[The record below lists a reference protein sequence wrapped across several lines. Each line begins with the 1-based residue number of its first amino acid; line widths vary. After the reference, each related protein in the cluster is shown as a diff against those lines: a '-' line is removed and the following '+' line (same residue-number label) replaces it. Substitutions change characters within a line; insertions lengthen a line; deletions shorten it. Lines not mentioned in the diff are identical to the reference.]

1 MAIDYNDS
9 RFTDLTNE
17 KNNAINE
24 SNTTYDNLINESN
37 KYYEDLINQNK
48 DAADKQ
54 KELQNEQTKLTID
67 KIEQE
72 KQKSERDYEKEQKGA
87 YQDYM
92 RQSNVYGSNLQAM
105 GQKGLSGSG
114 WSETIQ
120 SGYYNTY
127 QNRYAQARESF
138 NDIVLNY
145 NNNIKEAQLQNSSAL
160 AKIYADA
167 QEKQLELALQNFS
180 VIKDLKLSK
189 QNAATALDSEYNN
202 RWRQVESQINSENS
216 LAEQIRQYNE
226 SLALQKQQLAQS
238 QAQWEKEFA
247 LSQKKLAEEK
257 RQFNL
262 NYSKSSSS
270 GGINKNSSSS
280 SSDTSSSSNSNKFT
294 ATKTPMLS
302 KVSDK
307 NVMKWYN
314 SKFKESMSESD
325 LNTAI
330 VEGLNKKYFTSND
343 VAKIYKSYGFDNQTA
358 NSIANEL
365 KNKFG
370 F

>member
-9 RFTDLTNE
+9 RFTNLTNE
-17 KNNAINE
+17 KNSAINE
-24 SNTTYDNLINESN
+24 SNTTYDNLINDSS
-37 KYYEDLINQNK
+37 KYYDNLINQSK
-48 DAADKQ
+48 DAANKQ
-54 KELQNEQTKLTID
+54 TEIQNKQTEFVID

-92 RQSNVYGSNLQAM
+92 RQSNAYGSNMQSV

-127 QNRYAQARESF
+127 QNRYAQARESY
-138 NDIVLNY
+138 NDIVQNY
-145 NNNIKEAQLQNSSAL
+145 NNNITEAQLQNSSAL

-167 QEKQLELALQNFS
+167 QKEQLELALQSFS
-180 VIKDLKLSK
+180 VIKDLKLAK
-189 QNAATALDSEYNN
+189 QNAASALDSEYNN
-202 RWRQVESQINSENS
+202 RWRQVEAQINTENS

-226 SLALQKQQLAQS
+226 SIALQKQQLAQS

-247 LSQKKLAEEK
+247 LSQKKLAEDK

-262 NYSKSSSS
+262 TYGS
-270 GGINKNSSSS
+270 GSNSSSIKGNTKS
-280 SSDTSSSSNSNKFT
+280 TSNENQSTSKSQGFT

-302 KVSDK
+302 KISDK
-307 NVMKWYN
+307 NVQKWYN

-325 LNTAI
+325 LNAAI
-330 VEGLNKKYFTSND
+330 LEGLNKKYVTSKD
-343 VAKIYKSYGFDNQTA
+343 VAKIYQSYGIDKNTS

-365 KNKFG
+365 ANKYG
-370 F
+370 Y